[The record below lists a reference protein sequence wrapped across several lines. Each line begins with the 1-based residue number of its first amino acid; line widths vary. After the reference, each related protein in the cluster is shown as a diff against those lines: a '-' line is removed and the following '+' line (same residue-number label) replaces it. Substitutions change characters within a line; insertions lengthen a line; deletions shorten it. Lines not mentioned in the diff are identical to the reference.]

1 MDGWHP
7 PPTENN
13 TYNPTHPCFHL
24 AEDAR
29 VFAMCFWS
37 GTNLADPSMKTHSS
51 LNFFLIYRKW
61 SCWTS
66 PVARAVP
73 RLAKPSFKLR
83 SHWLTRYQGHNYSPS
98 MSPRVNSS
106 PSSAK
111 VGSMLSMVEMYS
123 PVSIVSFRPSAPRL
137 SPQGRGRGENTQ
149 DRWAVLWRSATP
161 TTPATNREDNSC
173 SQRPWDKAD
182 ASREA
187 DDDVDKPVHADVRL
201 SRRHLVLRWLRH
213 SQTDSE
219 AEGGRSL
226 VEAKLLLSWDQSSS
240 SNERVAFAVVW

>member
-1 MDGWHP
+1 MDGWHHRKQHLQP
-7 PPTENN
+7 DTSMFPLSRGCACICNVLLVRNKSCWSKYEDTFITELF
-13 TYNPTHPCFHL
+13 PHL
-24 AEDAR
+24 QE
-29 VFAMCFWS
+29 VIM
-37 GTNLADPSMKTHSS
+37 
-51 LNFFLIYRKW
+51 LNFPCGPR
-61 SCWTS
+61 CTE
-66 PVARAVP
+66 